1 MSNKMEKEK
10 GNLCNVKK
18 IELGT
23 YMKRA
28 YSIAVIM
35 VTFSL
40 VADSIYKHN
49 SGEEM
54 SLEYSNDGMVFDI
67 CAAYPYSSETGTANL
82 FYISSINMAFT
93 PLISVLGIEQVEEKL
108 IPLLFGYLPSF
119 LNLSTICNNIYAY
132 KPVPTSDYT
141 NL

>member
-1 MSNKMEKEK
+1 M
-10 GNLCNVKK
+10 
-18 IELGT
+18 
-23 YMKRA
+23 
-28 YSIAVIM
+28 AVIT
-35 VTFSL
+35 VTSSL
-40 VADSIYKHN
+40 VTDSIYKHN

-54 SLEYSNDGMVFDI
+54 SLECSNDGMVLDI
-67 CAAYPYSSETGTANL
+67 CPSYPYLSETGTVNL

-93 PLISVLGIEQVEEKL
+93 PLILVLGIEKAEEKL

-119 LNLSTICNNIYAY
+119 LNLATICNNIYAY